1 MKSPTNENNFFICEH
16 NIICNRDIRKDEYNI
31 KCCENKKQLR
41 HVFNQYL
48 KHYNYNFIEREYM
61 NYYDEFINKC
71 RGQIYYLNKMI
82 DNINE
87 MKKSADFMPSYSND
101 YDKEIGPDYDHI
113 DFFQMALNREYL
125 KYKEL
130 PELNLNLK
138 YQQYPKLKNLINK

>member
-1 MKSPTNENNFFICEH
+1 MKN
-16 NIICNRDIRKDEYNI
+16 
-31 KCCENKKQLR
+31 
-41 HVFNQYL
+41 
-48 KHYNYNFIEREYM
+48 
-61 NYYDEFINKC
+61 
-71 RGQIYYLNKMI
+71 
-82 DNINE
+82 
-87 MKKSADFMPSYSND
+87 SADFMPSYSND